1 MRIPH
6 FYVVSTFLAH
16 LHLSGQIGGREVYQF
31 LNLTAEARVVAM
43 GRLPIAYYEPDI
55 NFAILNPALIHSQ
68 LHGSLSLN
76 AVSFPADIFIGS
88 ANYAH
93 HFGKAGTFTAGL
105 RTFQYG
111 KFIAANQ
118 FGVQSGEFDVS
129 DLVITLG
136 HGREIYKNLYLG
148 ANLKI
153 INSAY
158 EQYSSFGLA
167 TDVGVT
173 YHIPEKLLTWT
184 LLMRNMGFQWD
195 PYTTERGRLPFDLLI
210 GVSNRF
216 KHLPLRWHITA
227 DQLHRPDVSF
237 VNPANSRRDP
247 ITNQLVEENITLAN
261 KVFRHLSF
269 GAELSPTRG
278 FNVGIGYN
286 FRMQQE
292 LRMNTRRS
300 SAGLTF
306 GLGFRVSK
314 FMLQYSRGVYHVSGA
329 ANLISITTRFGDFKK
344 KAAGE

>member
-1 MRIPH
+1 MIRKLFFTLFIA
-6 FYVVSTFLAH
+6 SH
-16 LHLSGQIGGREVYQF
+16 LFSKAQIGGREVFQF
-31 LNLTAEARVVAM
+31 LNIGSEARVVAM
-43 GRLPIAYYEPDI
+43 GRQPIAYWEPDV
-55 NFAILNPALIHSQ
+55 NFALLNPALIHDN
-68 LHGSLSLN
+68 LHGSLSMN

-93 HFGKAGTFTAGL
+93 HFHSAGTFTLGI

-118 FGVQSGEFDVS
+118 FGVQTGEFDVS
-129 DLVITLG
+129 DLVITIG
-136 HGREIYKNLYLG
+136 HGRNVYPNLYVG
-148 ANLKI
+148 ANVKL

-167 TDVGVT
+167 SDIGAV
-173 YHIPEKLLTWT
+173 YHIPEQLLT
-184 LLMRNMGFQWD
+184 LAILVRNLGFQWD
-195 PYTTERGRLPFDLLI
+195 PYNTERGHLPFDVQF

-216 KHLPLRWHITA
+216 RHLPLRWHITA

-237 VNPANSRRDP
+237 INPANSRRDP
-247 ITNQLVEENITLAN
+247 ITNQLIEENISFAN

-269 GAELSPTRG
+269 GAELAPTKG
-278 FNVGIGYN
+278 FNVAVGYN

-306 GLGFRVSK
+306 GIGFKVSK
-314 FMLQYSRGVYHVSGA
+314 FMLQYARGVYHVSGA
-329 ANLISITTRFGDFKK
+329 ANLFSITTRFSDFKK
-344 KAAGE
+344 SEKK

>member
-1 MRIPH
+1 MQFRH
-6 FYVVSTFLAH
+6 LFSVFFSLASAG
-16 LHLSGQIGGREVYQF
+16 LSGQIGGREVYQF
-31 LNLTAEARVVAM
+31 LNITPEARVVAM
-43 GRLPIAYYEPDI
+43 GRLPIAYWEPDV
-55 NFAILNPALIHSQ
+55 NFAILNPALIHAQ

-93 HFGKAGTFTAGL
+93 HFDKAGTFTLGI
-105 RTFQYG
+105 RSFQYG
-111 KFIAANQ
+111 KFVAANQ
-118 FGVQSGEFDVS
+118 FGVQTGEFDVS

-136 HGREIYKNLYLG
+136 HGREVYENLYAG

-167 TDVGVT
+167 TDLGVT
-173 YHIPEKLLTWT
+173 YHIPEKLLTWS
-184 LLMRNMGFQWD
+184 LLIRNAGFQWD
-195 PYTTERGRLPFDLLI
+195 PYTTERGRLPFDLQI

-216 KHLPLRWHITA
+216 RHLPLRWHITA

-237 VNPANSRRDP
+237 INPANSRRDP
-247 ITNQLVEENITLAN
+247 ITSQLIEENITLAN

-269 GAELSPTRG
+269 GAELSPTKG
-278 FNVGIGYN
+278 FNVAIGYN

-314 FMLQYSRGVYHVSGA
+314 FMIQYSRGVYHVSGA
-329 ANLISITTRFGDFKK
+329 ANLFSVTTRFSDFKK
-344 KAAGE
+344 KEKAD

>member
-1 MRIPH
+1 MQLRPLIASICTLL
-6 FYVVSTFLAH
+6 FTY
-16 LHLSGQIGGREVYQF
+16 LHGQIGGREVYQF
-31 LNLTAEARVVAM
+31 LNITSEARVVAM
-43 GRLPIAYYEPDI
+43 GRLPIAYWEPDV
-55 NFAILNPALIHSQ
+55 NFALLNPALIHHK

-93 HFGKAGTFTAGL
+93 HFQKAGTFTLGV
-105 RTFQYG
+105 RSFQYG
-111 KFIAANQ
+111 KFVAANQ
-118 FGVQSGEFDVS
+118 FGVQTGEFDVS
-129 DLVITLG
+129 DLVITIG
-136 HGREIYKNLYLG
+136 HGREVMENLHVG
-148 ANLKI
+148 VNLKI

-167 TDVGVT
+167 VDAGVA
-173 YHIPEKLLTWT
+173 YHIPEKLLTWS
-184 LLMRNMGFQWD
+184 LLIRHAGFQWD
-195 PYTTERGRLPFDLLI
+195 PYTSERGRLPFDLQV

-237 VNPANSRRDP
+237 VNPANARRDP
-247 ITNQLVEENITLAN
+247 ITSQLIEENITLVN

-269 GAELSPTRG
+269 GAELAPTKG
-278 FNVGIGYN
+278 FNIGIGYN

-314 FMLQYSRGVYHVSGA
+314 FMIQYSRGVYHVSGA
-329 ANLISITTRFGDFKK
+329 ANLFSVTTRFGDFKK
-344 KAAGE
+344 KDKAN